1 MKYAFIQNHR
11 DRFDVCRQCA
21 ALGVSKSGYYAW
33 LRRSPSRRE
42 QENQNVVTLI
52 CKSLDESDY
61 TYGVRR
67 ITDDL
72 RDWDCLVNHKRVA
85 RLKRENGLYP
95 KQAKAFVVTTDSGH
109 GRPVAANV
117 LNRQFA
123 VDRPNAVWV
132 SDITFISSAAGWLYL
147 AVVLDLY
154 SRKVIGWA
162 LAEHMRA
169 DLVETAIRLA
179 YAQRGCWP
187 EVFHSDQGIQYASDQ
202 IVDLLSQAG
211 VRLSM
216 SRKGNCWDNA
226 VAESFFGTLKTEH
239 VDYQRYNSLQEAQHS
254 LFRYIEGFYNRTRKH
269 SHLDYKSPD
278 AFEKAS

>member
-1 MKYAFIQNHR
+1 M
-11 DRFDVCRQCA
+11 CRQCA
-21 ALGVSKSGYYAW
+21 ALDVSKSGYYAW
-33 LRRSPSRRE
+33 LRCPPSRRE
-42 QENQNVVTLI
+42 LENQDVLKLI

-72 RDWDCLVNHKRVA
+72 RDWGCPVNPKRVA

-95 KQAKAFVVTTDSGH
+95 KQAKVFVVTTDSSH
-109 GRPVAANV
+109 SRPVASNV

-132 SDITFISSAAGWLYL
+132 SDITFIPSAVGWLYL
-147 AVVLDLY
+147 AVILDLY

-162 LAEHMRA
+162 LARHMRA
-169 DLVETAIRLA
+169 DLIETALQLA
-179 YAQRGCWP
+179 HAQRGCWP
-187 EVFHSDQGIQYASDQ
+187 ELFHSDQGIQYASEQ
-202 IVDLLSQAG
+202 VVDLLSQAG
-211 VRLSM
+211 VQLSM

-239 VDYQRYNSLQEAQHS
+239 VDHQRYTSPHEAQQG
-254 LFRYIEGFYNRTRKH
+254 LFKYIEGFYNRRRKH
-269 SHLDYKSPD
+269 SHLNYKSPE
-278 AFEKAS
+278 AFENAA

>member
-1 MKYAFIQNHR
+1 VL
-11 DRFDVCRQCA
+11 D
-21 ALGVSKSGYYAW
+21 VSKSGYYTW
-33 LRRSPSRRE
+33 LRRPPSRRE
-42 QENQNVVTLI
+42 LENQGVLKLI

-72 RDWDCLVNHKRVA
+72 RDWDCPVNPKRVA

-95 KQAKAFVVTTDSGH
+95 KQAKAFVVTTDSSH
-109 GRPVAANV
+109 SRPVASNV

-132 SDITFISSAAGWLYL
+132 SDITFIPSAVGWLYL
-147 AVVLDLY
+147 AVILDLY

-162 LAEHMRA
+162 LARHMRA
-169 DLVETAIRLA
+169 DLIETALQLA
-179 YAQRGCWP
+179 HTQRGCWP
-187 EVFHSDQGIQYASDQ
+187 ELFHSDQGIQYTSDQ
-202 IVDLLSQAG
+202 VVDLLSQAG
-211 VRLSM
+211 VQLSM

-239 VDYQRYNSLQEAQHS
+239 VDHQRYTSLHQAQQG
-254 LFRYIEGFYNRTRKH
+254 LFKYIEGFYNRRRKH
-269 SHLDYKSPD
+269 SHLDYKSPE
-278 AFEKAS
+278 AFENAA